1 MPLEGLAATL
11 IVPNRDDEA
20 ARYTQDV
27 SIRNPGAD
35 VGQSSQPYLDGQIMA
50 DMTTVIYA
58 DAVIIANAASRQT
71 RTGSQLDEDGE
82 ELGLPRNPAV
92 GASGA
97 VIVSTGP
104 SGSTAEAGDTLTIN
118 GFQYEVTETLFVTDG
133 QIVPITGV
141 STGPGTDQAAGTTGT
156 WTANRPGMN
165 LGVVVYQQADGTG
178 LSNGDDVESDA
189 DYRIRLDEAA
199 ANPAASG
206 NDAQYQQLVSQ
217 TPTVAVQQGFTFPGI
232 MGPGSTC
239 VLFTLRPGQPGANRI
254 PSAAQILAAQ
264 SWVTGQMPTDD
275 GSYWGTIVPNPINVN
290 LQIAWMQGAE
300 DWVDAQPWPPYVAGA
315 GNQIAVNGSFP
326 ITPTSFYLT
335 GNNGTNPAPVPGQ
348 TIGMLDLPNLT
359 YRAKRILTVT
369 ASGTNWIITV
379 DTTSG
384 ASDTSYTPYG
394 GQIVGPWSAS
404 LQSIV
409 TAVVSYF
416 DTLGPG
422 EQLAD
427 GDFVDPGLRQRR
439 SPPDPSSWPSTL
451 TNRIL
456 LPIFAVTTVE
466 DVELLDPSVPYDC
479 PVGSPGV
486 FSYMTRL
493 LNIAAFP
500 EST

>member
-11 IVPNRDDEA
+11 IVPGRDDEGS
-20 ARYTQDV
+20 RYTQDV
-27 SIRNPGAD
+27 TVRNPGAD
-35 VGQSSQPYLDGQIMA
+35 VTEGSQPYIDGQILA
-50 DMTTVIYA
+50 DMTAPQYA
-58 DAVIIANAASRQT
+58 NAVTIANDASRQT
-71 RTGSQLDEDGE
+71 RTGAQLDEDGV
-82 ELGLPRNPAV
+82 ELGVPRNPAV

-104 SGSTAEAGDTLTIN
+104 TGSTALAGDTLTIN
-118 GFQYEVTETLFVTDG
+118 GFQYQVTQTLFVTDG
-133 QIVPITGV
+133 QIVPVTGV
-141 STGPGTDQAAGTTGT
+141 STGPGTDQAAGAAGT

-165 LGVVVYQQADGTG
+165 AGVVVYEQADGTG
-178 LSNGDDVESDA
+178 LSGGDDIESDA

-206 NDAQYQQLVSQ
+206 NDAQYQQLTTK
-217 TPTVAVQQGFTFPGI
+217 TPTVAVQQAFTFPGI

-239 VLFTLRPGQPGANRI
+239 VLFTLRPNQPGANRI

-264 SWVTGQMPTDD
+264 SWVTGQMPIDD
-275 GSYWGTIVPNPINVN
+275 QAYWGTITPNYVNVN
-290 LQIAWMQGAE
+290 LQIAWAQGAE
-300 DWVDAQPWPPYVAGA
+300 DWVDAQPWPPYVGS
-315 GNQIAVNGSFP
+315 GGEIAVNGSFP
-326 ITPTSFYLT
+326 ATPTSFYLT
-335 GNNGTNPAPVPGQ
+335 GNNGSNAAPVPGQ

-359 YRAKRILTVT
+359 FRPKKILTVT
-369 ASGTNWIITV
+369 VSGTNWIITV
-379 DTTSG
+379 DASSG
-384 ASDTSYTPYG
+384 ASDTSYTPYA

-427 GDFVDPGLRQRR
+427 SDFVDPGLRQRR
-439 SPPDPSSWPSTL
+439 SPPDPASWPSTL

-466 DVELLDPSVPYDC
+466 DVELLDPTIPYDC

-486 FSYMTRL
+486 YSYMSKL
-493 LNIAAFP
+493 LNLACFP
-500 EST
+500 ESS